1 MSAAGEPRPTRSDD
15 AEPQPSLDQQSS
27 AEEPRP
33 WWDDPALPWK
43 HKPTRAD
50 IGCWAA
56 IALAGVYGLV
66 LLPLRPVLLGLNPPI
81 AAMITGGRTSVIATG
96 AWAHV
101 HGGPLIGYWLVCTAS
116 IMKLDWI
123 YWWAGRL
130 WGLDVVRV
138 FAGKSRRAQRRAER
152 AVRLTHRYE
161 SLAVVMTY
169 LPIPLPMPVVY
180 GAVGASGMGLRRF
193 LIVNSLAAGTVQ
205 GLYLW
210 AGWAI
215 GQPAVD
221 LVTVYATYMWYV
233 SIAILIGMLVTYL
246 WRQRRRSAA

>member
-1 MSAAGEPRPTRSDD
+1 
-15 AEPQPSLDQQSS
+15 
-27 AEEPRP
+27 
-33 WWDDPALPWK
+33 
-43 HKPTRAD
+43 
-50 IGCWAA
+50 
-56 IALAGVYGLV
+56 
-66 LLPLRPVLLGLNPPI
+66 
-81 AAMITGGRTSVIATG
+81 MITGGRTSVIATG

-130 WGLDVVRV
+130 WGLDVVRI